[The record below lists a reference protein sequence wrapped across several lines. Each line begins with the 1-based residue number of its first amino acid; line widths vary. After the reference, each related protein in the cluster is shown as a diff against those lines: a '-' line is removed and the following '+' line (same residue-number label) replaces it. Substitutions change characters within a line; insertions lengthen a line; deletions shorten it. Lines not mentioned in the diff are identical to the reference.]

1 MVNQDSTDEVKTL
14 KEILG
19 NMEEEKRN
27 RIINSAID
35 EFAKLPY
42 DKASTNN
49 IVKNAGISKGLLFHY
64 FGNKQDLY
72 EKLTEFVLRTL
83 LEQITA
89 QIDWDETDIFERIKQ
104 IVIFKIKLGQQ
115 YPKMFDFVLNM
126 LSDSRAKSVEE
137 IMAIYEK
144 YGVNVGSLLNDVYTK
159 NIDFTKFTDQK
170 SIDKSINIIRWT
182 LEKYAEENF
191 MMVTDLEDFDFT
203 QAAEAIDVYIDVL
216 KKAFY

>member
-1 MVNQDSTDEVKTL
+1 MDEGESL
-14 KEILG
+14 EEILK
-19 NMEEEKRN
+19 NMDEYKRN
-27 RIINSAID
+27 KIINSALD

-42 DKASTNN
+42 EKASTNN

-64 FGNKQDLY
+64 FGNKKDLY
-72 EKLTEFVLRTL
+72 DKLTEFVLHTL

-89 QIDWDETDIFERIKQ
+89 QIDWNQSDIFERIKQ
-104 IVIFKIKLGQQ
+104 IVIFKMKLGQQ

-126 LSDSRAKSVEE
+126 LSDRNAKSVEE
-137 IMAIYEK
+137 IMVIYEK
-144 YGVNVGSLLNDVYTK
+144 CGINVGSLLNDVYTK
-159 NIDFTKFTDQK
+159 NIDYSKFTDQK

-191 MMVTDLEDFDFT
+191 MMATNLKDFDFLK
-203 QAAEAIDVYIDVL
+203 AAEAIDVYIDVL